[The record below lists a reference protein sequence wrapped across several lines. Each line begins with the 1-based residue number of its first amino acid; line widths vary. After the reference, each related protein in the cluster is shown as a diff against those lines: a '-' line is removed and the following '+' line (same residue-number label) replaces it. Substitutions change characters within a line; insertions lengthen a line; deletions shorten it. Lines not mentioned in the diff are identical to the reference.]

1 MLCFDVDFE
10 LADTELVVTFD
21 TDPML
26 LSAEFEN
33 LFEVEVDSSG
43 YGTYKGDYVVD
54 PDWDAQKLDTKN
66 KKLSDDITV
75 NAIELQRVSNAAGG
89 CTVYIGGLIDG

>member
-26 LSAEFEN
+26 LPVEFEN

-43 YGTYKGDYVVD
+43 YGTYKGDYVID
-54 PDWDAQKLDTKN
+54 PDWDTQKLDTKN
-66 KKLSDDITV
+66 KKLNDDITV

>member
-10 LADTELVVTFD
+10 LADTELEVTFD
-21 TDPML
+21 SDPML

-43 YGTYKGDYVVD
+43 YGTYKGDYVID

-66 KKLSDDITV
+66 KKLNDDITV